1 MQHSICFMFVLIL
14 CLTLTH
20 ARNSFLIQALDPH
33 FPCYLPKNRGLG
45 SERLKR
51 WYYDYKSGE
60 CKQFLYRGANGN
72 GNNFYR
78 KIECDATCVET

>member
-51 WYYDYKSGE
+51 WYYDYKSGLQDKAALHCE
-60 CKQFLYRGANGN
+60 SPDELSKCILFYNKQ
-72 GNNFYR
+72 
-78 KIECDATCVET
+78 